1 MTNSIYLL
9 RHAETSIDLTKPA
22 RDWSLTEAGR
32 ISTVELSKSQVF
44 SKMEG
49 IIHSSE
55 NKARETADIIAD
67 ELQVQT
73 YELPELDEL
82 RRDHT
87 TQLTNEEY
95 RARVLQTLTNWEK
108 PAPEWE
114 SGEDALDRFLEGI
127 RRINL
132 MFDNKDILVV
142 SHGIVLTLYFSA
154 LTHFW
159 NIAYERWAQ
168 VKFLSWGLV
177 RGDRVLIDIV

>member
-1 MTNSIYLL
+1 MYLL
-9 RHAETSIDLTKPA
+9 RHAETTIDLTRPV
-22 RDWSLTEAGR
+22 RDWDITDAGR
-32 ISTVELSKSQVF
+32 RSTLELSKSQVF
-44 SKMEG
+44 SKMDG

-55 NKARETADIIAD
+55 SKARQTADIIAD

-82 RRDHT
+82 RRDHKT
-87 TQLTNEEY
+87 PLTNKEY
-95 RARVLQTLTNWEK
+95 RARVLQTLVDWEK
-108 PAPEWE
+108 NVPDWE
-114 SGEDALDRFLEGI
+114 SGEDALSRFLEGI

-142 SHGIVLTLYFSA
+142 SHGIILTLYFSA

-168 VKFLSWGLV
+168 LKFLSWGLV

>member
-1 MTNSIYLL
+1 MYLL
-9 RHAETSIDLTKPA
+9 RHAETGIDLTKPV
-22 RDWSLTEAGR
+22 RDWEITDAGR
-32 ISTVELSKSQVF
+32 NSTLELSKSQVF
-44 SKMEG
+44 SKMDG

-55 NKARETADIIAD
+55 TKARQTADIIAN

-82 RRDHT
+82 HRDHK
-87 TQLTNEEY
+87 TQLTNKEY
-95 RARVLQTLTNWEK
+95 RARVLQTLIDWEK
-108 PAPEWE
+108 NVPDWE
-114 SGEDALDRFLEGI
+114 SGEDALSRFFEGI

-142 SHGIVLTLYFSA
+142 SHGIILTLYFSS

-168 VKFLSWGLV
+168 LKFLSWGLV